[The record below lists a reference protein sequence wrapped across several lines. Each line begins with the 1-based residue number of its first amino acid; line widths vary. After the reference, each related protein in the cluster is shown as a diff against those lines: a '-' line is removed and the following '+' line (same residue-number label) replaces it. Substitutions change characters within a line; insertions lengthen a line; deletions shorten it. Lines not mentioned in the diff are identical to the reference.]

1 VTNELNEAPH
11 DDVNRAMNA
20 TDPCFAAWLA
30 QETGIDAHSLGI
42 NALERAVLERA
53 RATRAGSSTAALAD
67 GAVDAYWQ
75 RLNDSADERLALI
88 EALVVPETWFFRD
101 REAFVALARLAN
113 EKLARDP
120 ARVLRVLSVPCSS
133 GEEPY
138 SAAMALLDVGIGAE
152 RFTIDAM
159 DISAHAIELAQKA
172 AYGRNSFRGG
182 EFGFRERHFRST
194 DGGWV
199 LNERVQ
205 QTVRFAQANLFE
217 SSPNGGARY
226 DFIFCRNV
234 LIYFHRDAQDRAI
247 QLLDARLAEG
257 GTIFV
262 GPAET
267 GLMMRHTLSSARI
280 PLAFAFQRT
289 PPEEAGA
296 RHFAL
301 FGKVPD
307 AASASAT
314 ATALH
319 GVYGTLKPAVAP
331 AVPSVPVP
339 SPVSSAYASAASVI
353 APAVAP
359 GSIAR
364 ATAPTPGQRAAR
376 STHAQANANG
386 DAHAHAQTPARAK
399 PSATSVPA
407 ESLVEARR
415 LADAGQF
422 DKAEHEAQKFV
433 VLNGTDAEA
442 FYLLGLIAD
451 ARGRTADA
459 SDYYRK
465 TLYLAPAHYE
475 ALTHLAA
482 LLDMTGDSAGAQ
494 QLIRRAQRAAA
505 RMPAMADAPL
515 NPPRG
520 AHGTRRH

>member
-1 VTNELNEAPH
+1 VTGDLN

-20 TDPCFAAWLA
+20 TDPCFETWLSH
-30 QETGIDAHSLGI
+30 ETGIDAHSLGI
-42 NALERAVLERA
+42 NALERAVLERVRTTQA
-53 RATRAGSSTAALAD
+53 VSPAADLAE
-67 GAVDAYWQ
+67 GAVGAYWQ
-75 RLNDSADERLALI
+75 HLNDSPDERLALV
-88 EALVVPETWFFRD
+88 ETLVVPETWFFRD

-159 DISAHAIELAQKA
+159 DISARAIELAQKA
-172 AYGRNSFRGG
+172 VYGRNSFRGG
-182 EFGFRERHFRST
+182 EFGFRERHFSPR

-199 LNERVQ
+199 LNERIQ

-217 SSPNGGARY
+217 PAQPAAAHY

-234 LIYFHRDAQDRAI
+234 LIYFHREAQDRAI
-247 QLLDARLAEG
+247 HLLDARLAEG

-289 PPEEAGA
+289 PPEETST
-296 RHFAL
+296 RSFAL

-307 AASASAT
+307 AAAASA
-314 ATALH
+314 LH
-319 GVYGTLKPAVAP
+319 RVYGTLKPAEAP
-331 AVPSVPVP
+331 AVPFVPVP
-339 SPVSSAYASAASVI
+339 SAASGAFVSVVSATAAEV
-353 APAVAP
+353 APASTMEAKP
-359 GSIAR
+359 A
-364 ATAPTPGQRAAR
+364 APGQRTATPAHANAHTHTH
-376 STHAQANANG
+376 THARPQ
-386 DAHAHAQTPARAK
+386 AHAHPHTHAHAK
-399 PSATSVPA
+399 PAGAAAPA
-407 ESLVEARR
+407 ASLVEARR

-433 VLNGTDAEA
+433 IVNGTDAEA

-465 TLYLAPAHYE
+465 ALYLAPAHYE

-494 QLIRRAQRAAA
+494 HLMRRAQRAAA
-505 RMPAMADAPL
+505 KMPTMADAPL